1 MSSFGPN
8 RRSFLLGAAAAIP
21 LVRATYGYP
30 AAEQIRVGVIG
41 VAGRGGANLI
51 EIEPA
56 GGTVAALCDVD
67 TSRIGQAR
75 QQFPK
80 ASFDQ
85 DFRKVLDQKNIDAV
99 LIATPD
105 HTHFPAAALALDS
118 NRHVYCEKPLAHT
131 VEETRILR
139 NLAKANKRVTQMGTQ
154 IHSTTNYRRVVELI
168 KAGAIGDVTETH
180 VWCAKSWGGKAV
192 TTKKGEPVPATL
204 DYDLWVGPAKMVPY
218 SSSWVPFNWRSYWNF
233 GSGTLSD
240 MGCHYIDLA
249 FWSLGLDF
257 PHKVS
262 AEGTPVHPETAADQL
277 TATWHFAAKGKRGP
291 VKLQWYD
298 GGRKPEVKGAL
309 PWSDGVLF
317 VGTKG
322 MLQADYNRRV
332 FLPEG
337 TDLAAE
343 AKSLKIDPIA
353 NTIGHWKEWIEGIK
367 GNGTPLCNFDYSGP
381 LAETVL
387 LGVAA
392 YRAGKEFEW
401 NAQTLT
407 ASDPALR
414 PFITKEYRTPWDK
427 DLAGF
432 KKAALA

>member
-1 MSSFGPN
+1 M
-8 RRSFLLGAAAAIP
+8 
-21 LVRATYGYP
+21 VR
-30 AAEQIRVGVIG
+30 
-41 VAGRGGANLI
+41 
-51 EIEPA
+51 
-56 GGTVAALCDVD
+56 
-67 TSRIGQAR
+67 
-75 QQFPK
+75 
-80 ASFDQ
+80 
-85 DFRKVLDQKNIDAV
+85 
-99 LIATPD
+99 
-105 HTHFPAAALALDS
+105 
-118 NRHVYCEKPLAHT
+118 
-131 VEETRILR
+131 
-139 NLAKANKRVTQMGTQ
+139 
-154 IHSTTNYRRVVELI
+154 
-168 KAGAIGDVTETH
+168 
-180 VWCAKSWGGKAV
+180 
-192 TTKKGEPVPATL
+192 
-204 DYDLWVGPAKMVPY
+204 
-218 SSSWVPFNWRSYWNF
+218 WRSQ
-233 GSGTLSD
+233 T
-240 MGCHYIDLA
+240 
-249 FWSLGLDF
+249 
-257 PHKVS
+257 
-262 AEGTPVHPETAADQL
+262 
-277 TATWHFAAKGKRGP
+277 
-291 VKLQWYD
+291 
-298 GGRKPEVKGAL
+298 EVKGAL